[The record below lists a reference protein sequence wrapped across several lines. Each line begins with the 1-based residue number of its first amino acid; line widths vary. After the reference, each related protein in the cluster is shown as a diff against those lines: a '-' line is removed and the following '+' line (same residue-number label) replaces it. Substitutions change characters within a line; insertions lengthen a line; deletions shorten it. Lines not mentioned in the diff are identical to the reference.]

1 MPYSNVTITRVTSEN
16 ANVIVSYESDNEG
29 KALSIAVDYTDV
41 YVRIATALEN
51 LTANLNIL
59 NSHTENTN
67 MLLSNTN
74 IILAK
79 ANTNLSNTIVSL
91 ASLNNSLKNID
102 GYINN
107 LNDRGSDK
115 LKGIYVASEGA
126 FTNQQNRA
134 LVMSELKK
142 DEDALKEL
150 EDEINNPTPLP
161 GDTQ

>member
-1 MPYSNVTITRVTSEN
+1 MPYSNVSITRVTSGN
-16 ANVIVSYESDNEG
+16 ADVIVAYEESELSPL
-29 KALSIAVDYTDV
+29 LSIAVDYTD
-41 YVRIATALEN
+41 YYIRIASAIEN
-51 LTANLNIL
+51 LTVV
-59 NSHTENTN
+59 
-67 MLLSNTN
+67 
-74 IILAK
+74 LAQ
-79 ANTNLSNTIVSL
+79 ANTNLSSINDSLSNSVVSL
-91 ASLNNSLKNID
+91 SSINNSLKNID
-102 GYINN
+102 TYIDN

-142 DEDALKEL
+142 DEVALQEL